1 MQDGHHFLHQ
11 LIRMNPVLKQWA
23 VLASTLVVFALAEA
37 AETQPP
43 SWPKADPAA
52 IANWQ
57 AKRFGMF
64 IHFGPVSLSGQEI
77 GWSRGDQTPIEVYD
91 NLYTKFNP
99 TNFNADTW
107 VNVAKAAG
115 MKYIV
120 LTTKHHDGFALWDT
134 KFSDYNIMKTPF
146 HRDLVAELAAA
157 CKKQGMPFGTYYSTC
172 DWWHRDFPLTS
183 PGGSVKRETS
193 NLDAYN
199 DYLLNQIRELVTN
212 YGPLLTIWNDVPQM
226 FEGRGAKTIQMIR
239 ALQPALAEDLHQ
251 TVVIENRTGA
261 GGNIGI
267 AAVVQA
273 AADGYT
279 LGVAAAGVLTVNPH
293 LNRAAMTFDPLKDLV
308 PITLLAEIPFVLVA
322 SQQSRFS
329 SVDDVIAAARA
340 RPGELS
346 IGHGGNGTAMHLTS
360 ALFNQKAGVSIQ
372 LIAYRGSAPAAVDVL
387 AGHIPLAVLDVPV
400 SQQLIRDGKLKALG
414 VSAAGRIS
422 FLPDVPP
429 LSELGLKDFDSV
441 GWFGLV
447 APAGT
452 PPEIIARLNAA
463 FVKALN
469 DPAAAAKI
477 RVLGAEPTPSSPEDF
492 AKFIRSENAKWGKL
506 ITDAGIKGE

>member
-1 MQDGHHFLHQ
+1 MLRS
-11 LIRMNPVLKQWA
+11 IRQSALCGLAA
-23 VLASTLVVFALAEA
+23 VLSLLLLTSGIAQAYPD
-37 AETQPP
+37 QP
-43 SWPKADPAA
+43 
-52 IANWQ
+52 I
-57 AKRFGMF
+57 R
-64 IHFGPVSLSGQEI
+64 II
-77 GWSRGDQTPIEVYD
+77 
-91 NLYTKFNP
+91 
-99 TNFNADTW
+99 
-107 VNVAKAAG
+107 VA
-115 MKYIV
+115 
-120 LTTKHHDGFALWDT
+120 F
-134 KFSDYNIMKTPF
+134 
-146 HRDLVAELAAA
+146 
-157 CKKQGMPFGTYYSTC
+157 
-172 DWWHRDFPLTS
+172 S
-183 PGGSVKRETS
+183 PGGSSDIV
-193 NLDAYN
+193 
-199 DYLLNQIRELVTN
+199 
-212 YGPLLTIWNDVPQM
+212 
-226 FEGRGAKTIQMIR
+226 IR

-293 LNRAAMTFDPLKDLV
+293 LNRAAMSFDPLKDLV

-360 ALFNQKAGVSIQ
+360 ALFNQKAGVNIQ
-372 LIAYRGSAPAAVDVL
+372 LVAYRGSAPAAVDVL

-414 VSAAGRIS
+414 VSAAGRVS

-477 RVLGAEPTPSSPEDF
+477 RVLGAEPAPSSPEDF

-506 ITDAGIKGE
+506 ITDTGIKGE